1 MKISLHRHSF
11 KASVFVSL
19 WLIGVI
25 FVNLLSIADS
35 EGKGGVEKRSY
46 YFKEADKEIDYR
58 LYVPSGYS
66 KGKKFPLIVL
76 LHGLGSNPQQ
86 VIRYQGIIQEAEK
99 RNYIVVAP
107 YGYNERGWYGARGK
121 GKQGTIEAL
130 LLGEND
136 KDPEN
141 IGELSERDV
150 MNVLDII
157 RKEFSVDDERIY
169 LMGHSMGGGGAIYL
183 GEKYSSI
190 WAGLAPLAPAAMP
203 PAVSFDSSILK
214 KMTKTPIYLVA
225 GERDRIIPVF
235 IVREWAQEM
244 KRLKMDY
251 IYEEIEGGDHSGSFA
266 NNPKMIARIYNF
278 FDKRRKGLRSNNKV
292 SPLRVFTNRTGVKI
306 KASVDSVSAG
316 KVTIVRADNKKFTIP
331 ISSLSDE
338 DEKYLKEWLDNQ

>member
-86 VIRYQGIIQEAEK
+86 VIRYEGIIQEAEK

-130 LLGEND
+130 LLGEESQPYGMMR
-136 KDPEN
+136 KWQ
-141 IGELSERDV
+141 
-150 MNVLDII
+150 MNLLI
-157 RKEFSVDDERIY
+157 R
-169 LMGHSMGGGGAIYL
+169 L
-183 GEKYSSI
+183 GNTCQNNQKKNPSFFTFHLRTYTCL
-190 WAGLAPLAPAAMP
+190 GLL
-203 PAVSFDSSILK
+203 IL
-214 KMTKTPIYLVA
+214 
-225 GERDRIIPVF
+225 
-235 IVREWAQEM
+235 
-244 KRLKMDY
+244 
-251 IYEEIEGGDHSGSFA
+251 GS
-266 NNPKMIARIYNF
+266 
-278 FDKRRKGLRSNNKV
+278 
-292 SPLRVFTNRTGVKI
+292 
-306 KASVDSVSAG
+306 KA
-316 KVTIVRADNKKFTIP
+316 KQN
-331 ISSLSDE
+331 
-338 DEKYLKEWLDNQ
+338 

>member
-1 MKISLHRHSF
+1 MKISPHRHSIRAF
-11 KASVFVSL
+11 VPESV
-19 WLIGVI
+19 WIIGVFFI
-25 FVNLLSIADS
+25 SALFLADS
-35 EGKGGVEKRSY
+35 AGKGEVEKRTY
-46 YFKEADKEIDYR
+46 FFKEADKEMDYR
-58 LYVPSGYS
+58 LFVPTSYS

-86 VIRYQGIIQEAEK
+86 VIRYDGIIQEAEK

-150 MNVLDII
+150 MNVLKIV
-157 RKEFSVDDERIY
+157 RKEFSVDDGRVY
-169 LMGHSMGGGGAIYL
+169 LMGHSMGGGGTIYL
-183 GEKYSSI
+183 GQKYSSV

-214 KMTKTPIYLVA
+214 KMTKIPIYLVA
-225 GERDRIIPVF
+225 GERDRLIPVF

-251 IYEEIEGGDHSGSFA
+251 IYEEIEGGDHSRSFA
-266 NNPKMIARIYNF
+266 NNPKMIARIYDF
-278 FDKRRKGLRSNNKV
+278 FDERRKGLGSNGKV
-292 SPLRVFTNRTGVKI
+292 PSWRVFTNRSGVKI
-306 KASVDSVSAG
+306 KASVDSVSG
-316 KVTIVRADNKKFTIP
+316 EKVTIIRKDNKKFTIP

-338 DEKYLKEWLDNQ
+338 DEEYLKEWLNNQ

>member
-1 MKISLHRHSF
+1 MKMSLHCHSLRAF
-11 KASVFVSL
+11 VPVSV
-19 WLIGVI
+19 WIIGVFFI
-25 FVNLLSIADS
+25 SVLFLADS
-35 EGKGGVEKRSY
+35 VGKGEVEKRTY
-46 YFKEADKEIDYR
+46 FFKEADKEMDYR

-86 VIRYQGIIQEAEK
+86 VIRYDGIIQEAEK

-150 MNVLDII
+150 MNVLEIV
-157 RKEFSVDDERIY
+157 RKEFSVDDGRIY
-169 LMGHSMGGGGAIYL
+169 LMGHSMGGGGTLYL
-183 GEKYSSI
+183 GQKYSSV

-214 KMTKTPIYLVA
+214 KMTKIPIYLVA
-225 GERDRIIPVF
+225 GERDRLIPVF
-235 IVREWAQEM
+235 LIREWAQEM

-251 IYEEIEGGDHSGSFA
+251 IYEEIKGGDHSRSFA
-266 NNPKMIARIYNF
+266 NNPKMIARIYDF
-278 FDKRRKGLRSNNKV
+278 FDERRKGLGSNGKAP
-292 SPLRVFTNRTGVKI
+292 SWRVFTNRSGVKI
-306 KASVDSVSAG
+306 KASVDSVSG
-316 KVTIVRADNKKFTIP
+316 EKVTIVRDDNKKFTIP

-338 DEKYLKEWLDNQ
+338 DEEYLKEWLSNQ